1 MRDCKYCGSP
11 LAYDNHTNMC
21 YTCRRYAEY
30 VEQEKDTAWLEESAN
45 NPSQYMRFHHVA
57 IIRDEIARRRGNPPG
72 TV

>member
-1 MRDCKYCGSP
+1 
-11 LAYDNHTNMC
+11 MC